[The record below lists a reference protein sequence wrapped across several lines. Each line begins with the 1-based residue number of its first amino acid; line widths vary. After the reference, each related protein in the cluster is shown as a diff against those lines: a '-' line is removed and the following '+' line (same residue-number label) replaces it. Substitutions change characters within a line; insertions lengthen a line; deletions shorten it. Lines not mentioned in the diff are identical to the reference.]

1 MFFEQQYECMARED
15 LEQLQLER
23 LQSTLNRVS
32 RNVPFYREKFE
43 EMDIDPY
50 DFAGLEDVQRLP
62 FTTKQDIR
70 DNYPYGLFA
79 VPLRE
84 VVRLQSSSGTTGK
97 PTVVGYTS
105 SDVRKWS
112 SLAARVLTAAGV
124 SRHDVVQIAL
134 GYGLFTG
141 GFGFHYGAELAG
153 ASVIPSS
160 SGNTRRQVMIM
171 QDYKTTALVS
181 TPSYALHLA
190 DVMDEMGVNANSL
203 DLRYGLFGAEPW
215 SEAMRAEIEDRL
227 KVQATDN
234 YGVSEIMGPGVSG
247 ECLERQGL
255 HVNEDHFLVEIVD
268 PKTGKALPAGATGEL
283 VVTSL
288 TKEAFPVIRFRTG
301 DLTRLIDEPCACGRT
316 LRRMGRVVG
325 RSDDMLVIRGIN
337 VFPSQVE
344 TVIRQEPELELHYQ
358 IVVERENHLD
368 KATVMV
374 EAPEELVV
382 DRISESQGVIRRLQK
397 RLESELGVFMEVKLL
412 EARTLER
419 GEGKAQRVID
429 KREY

>member
-1 MFFEQQYECMARED
+1 
-15 LEQLQLER
+15 
-23 LQSTLNRVS
+23 
-32 RNVPFYREKFE
+32 
-43 EMDIDPY
+43 
-50 DFAGLEDVQRLP
+50 
-62 FTTKQDIR
+62 
-70 DNYPYGLFA
+70 
-79 VPLRE
+79 
-84 VVRLQSSSGTTGK
+84 
-97 PTVVGYTS
+97 
-105 SDVRKWS
+105 
-112 SLAARVLTAAGV
+112 
-124 SRHDVVQIAL
+124 
-134 GYGLFTG
+134 
-141 GFGFHYGAELAG
+141 
-153 ASVIPSS
+153 
-160 SGNTRRQVMIM
+160 MIM